1 MKEILNYITSY
12 SDFPN
17 KGIVFKDLL
26 GLIQEPNIFKAL
38 IDNMASNQKIKDCDA
53 IIAIEAR
60 GFIFG
65 SALALRTGKPMI
77 VARKENK
84 LPGDL
89 ITKGYKLEYGRSV
102 LAIQKKSIEKYRNFN
117 IVDDVLATGGTAK
130 CLTELILSEGKEVLG
145 YSMVAEI
152 KSLNGR
158 RTLERPVESQFIL

>member
-1 MKEILNYITSY
+1 MNYITSY

-65 SALALRTGKPMI
+65 SAIALRSGKPM
-77 VARKENK
+77 VVVRKPNK
-84 LPGDL
+84 LPGEL
-89 ITKGYKLEYGRSV
+89 LKKKYKLEYGSNQ
-102 LAIQKKSIEKYRNFN
+102 LSIQKDSITTYQKFH
-117 IVDDVLATGGTAK
+117 IVDDVLATGGSVN
-130 CLTELILSEGKEVLG
+130 CVSDLLLSEGKEVNGCSVVL
-145 YSMVAEI
+145 EI
-152 KSLNGR
+152 KSLKGR
-158 RTLERPVESQFIL
+158 NKLDMPLKSQLEI